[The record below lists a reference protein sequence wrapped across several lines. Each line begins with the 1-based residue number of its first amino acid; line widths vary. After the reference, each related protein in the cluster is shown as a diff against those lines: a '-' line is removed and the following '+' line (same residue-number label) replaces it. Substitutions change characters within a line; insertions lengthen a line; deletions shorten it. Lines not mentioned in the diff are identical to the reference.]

1 MNYRKVYIKIIS
13 NAKKEEL
20 EGKRKKGGDT
30 YYERHHILPKCIFPL
45 WSKRKSNMVLLT
57 AREHFFCHALLTKIW
72 PCIPIFAA
80 YVCFKDFKNNK
91 FRILSSRQYEAATKY
106 KKEVCS
112 FAGKKY
118 NISKEEL
125 SAIRSKAAKEYWD
138 NLKGSELQKRKEILY
153 NINST
158 RVCSE
163 LSRQTS
169 RDNMNKLNS
178 QYSFDKRS
186 IASKKG
192 WENKSEEQRKKD
204 SELKSIRMKAFMQT
218 ADEKF
223 KETHRLACKQALGKR
238 IRCLNDNKSFLA
250 INDAVKYYYICKKS
264 IRKSILLGIPVT
276 KKKLIFI
283 EEQSK

>member
-1 MNYRKVYIKIIS
+1 M
-13 NAKKEEL
+13 
-20 EGKRKKGGDT
+20 
-30 YYERHHILPKCIFPL
+30 
-45 WSKRKSNMVLLT
+45 
-57 AREHFFCHALLTKIW
+57 
-72 PCIPIFAA
+72 PIFAA

-125 SAIRSKAAKEYWD
+125 SNIRSKAAKEYWD
-138 NLKGSELQKRKEILY
+138 KLEGEDLKKRKDILH

-163 LSRQTS
+163 LSRRTS

-192 WENKSEEQRKKD
+192 WKNRSEEQRKKD
-204 SELKSIRMKAFMQT
+204 SELKSKRMKDFMQT
-218 ADEKF
+218 VDEKF
-223 KETHRLACKQALGKR
+223 KETHHLACKQALGRKV
-238 IRCLNDNKSFLA
+238 RCLNDNKDFLT
-250 INDAVKYYYICKKS
+250 ITDAVEYYHICKQS

-276 KKKLIFI
+276 KKKLIFV
-283 EEQSK
+283 EV